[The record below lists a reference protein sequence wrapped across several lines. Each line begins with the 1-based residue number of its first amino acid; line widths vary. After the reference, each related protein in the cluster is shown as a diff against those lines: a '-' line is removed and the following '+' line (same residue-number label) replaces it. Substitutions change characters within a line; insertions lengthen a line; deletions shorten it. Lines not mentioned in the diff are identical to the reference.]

1 MSHETGEDQRALF
14 RILDLLRVSSIL
26 ILLLHFY
33 FQFYPNPGEQATN
46 PILDRLLVV
55 ITNTGGFDTPI
66 KTKLI
71 ALGLLAISLLGARG
85 KKMPEY
91 TLAMGLAWLFSG
103 LFLYF
108 TSALLTGVSWLYMIS
123 CASGFL
129 LTLHGGIY
137 LTRIVW
143 RRAEPDI
150 FNRLHESFPQ
160 EERSLTNASSIN
172 LPARY
177 RYKKED
183 RDSWVNIIDP
193 FRGTLILGS
202 PGSGK
207 TWYLVEPMIRQYIEK
222 GFALLVYDF
231 KYDDLSKIVYNHF
244 QKNKS
249 AYPKTAAYYNLH
261 FGDLRRSHRCN
272 PLHPSTLHDLQDAGE
287 AARTVLLGM
296 QTQGGERQ
304 NEFFLESAIN
314 FVQALIWFL
323 RLYQQG
329 AYCSWP
335 HVIELAQTP
344 YNELFP
350 VLSAEPQLRALVTPF
365 IDAYKTAPEQ
375 LSGQIASATIS
386 LARLSS
392 PQVYYIMTGNDFS
405 LDLNNPAAPKLLT
418 IGSNP
423 QKTDTYGP
431 MISAYINTI
440 NRLAN
445 RKAMYPLAEIFD
457 EFSTVRVHTIIKT
470 IATGRSNRMAIT
482 LCTQDASQL
491 RLAYG
496 KEFTDVIL
504 NSCGNILS
512 GQTAGD
518 TAKLLSDR
526 FGKTRQDR
534 ESLTTNATDLQ
545 ITQSSQLENVLPV
558 SRIASLSAG
567 EFVGMVAD
575 TPAQPIALKTF
586 CCRFTNDSAVL
597 DRETAAYQD
606 LPIIKEVTEELLM
619 TNFHRTRAE
628 IEELI
633 SSELRRIKNSPQL
646 AHLLL

>member
-1 MSHETGEDQRALF
+1 
-14 RILDLLRVSSIL
+14 
-26 ILLLHFY
+26 
-33 FQFYPNPGEQATN
+33 
-46 PILDRLLVV
+46 
-55 ITNTGGFDTPI
+55 
-66 KTKLI
+66 
-71 ALGLLAISLLGARG
+71 
-85 KKMPEY
+85 
-91 TLAMGLAWLFSG
+91 
-103 LFLYF
+103 
-108 TSALLTGVSWLYMIS
+108 
-123 CASGFL
+123 
-129 LTLHGGIY
+129 
-137 LTRIVW
+137 
-143 RRAEPDI
+143 
-150 FNRLHESFPQ
+150 
-160 EERSLTNASSIN
+160 
-172 LPARY
+172 
-177 RYKKED
+177 
-183 RDSWVNIIDP
+183 
-193 FRGTLILGS
+193 
-202 PGSGK
+202 
-207 TWYLVEPMIRQYIEK
+207 
-222 GFALLVYDF
+222 
-231 KYDDLSKIVYNHF
+231 
-244 QKNKS
+244 
-249 AYPKTAAYYNLH
+249 
-261 FGDLRRSHRCN
+261 
-272 PLHPSTLHDLQDAGE
+272 
-287 AARTVLLGM
+287 
-296 QTQGGERQ
+296 
-304 NEFFLESAIN
+304 
-314 FVQALIWFL
+314 
-323 RLYQQG
+323 
-329 AYCSWP
+329 
-335 HVIELAQTP
+335 
-344 YNELFP
+344 
-350 VLSAEPQLRALVTPF
+350 
-365 IDAYKTAPEQ
+365 
-375 LSGQIASATIS
+375 
-386 LARLSS
+386 
-392 PQVYYIMTGNDFS
+392 
-405 LDLNNPAAPKLLT
+405 
-418 IGSNP
+418 
-423 QKTDTYGP
+423 

-586 CCRFTNDSAVL
+586 CCRFTNDSAAL

>member
-14 RILDLLRVSSIL
+14 RILDLLRVSGIL

-33 FQFYPNPGEQATN
+33 FLSYPDGQPAN
-46 PILDRLLVV
+46 PILDRLLTV
-55 ITNTGGFDTPI
+55 IIDTGGFNTMTKP
-66 KTKLI
+66 KLI

-91 TLAMGLAWLFSG
+91 TLGTGLAWLFSG

-108 TSALLTGVSWLYMIS
+108 ASAFLIGAIWLYMIG

-137 LTRIVW
+137 LSRIVW
-143 RRAEPDI
+143 RRSEPDL

-160 EERSLTNASSIN
+160 EERRLTNAWSIN

-177 RYKKED
+177 CYKKEE

-207 TWYLVEPMIRQYIEK
+207 TWYLVEPMIRQFIERK
-222 GFALLVYDF
+222 FSILVYDF
-231 KYDDLSKIVYNHF
+231 KYDDLSRIVYNHF
-244 QKNKS
+244 EKNRS
-249 AYPKTAAYYNLH
+249 AYPATTAYYNLH
-261 FGDLRRSHRCN
+261 FGDLNRSHRCN
-272 PLHPSTLHDLQDAGE
+272 PLHPATLDDLQDAGE

-304 NEFFLESAIN
+304 SEFFLESAIN

-323 RLYQQG
+323 RLYKQG
-329 AYCSWP
+329 VYCSWP
-335 HVIELAQTP
+335 HVIELAQTS

-350 VLSAEPQLRALVTPF
+350 VLSAEPQLRALVKPF
-365 IDAYKTAPEQ
+365 IDAYHDAPEQ

-392 PQVYYIMTGNDFS
+392 PQVYYIMSGNDFT

-457 EFSTVRVHTIIKT
+457 EFSTVKVHTIIKT
-470 IATGRSNRMAIT
+470 IATGRSNKMAVT

-512 GQTAGD
+512 GQTGGD

-526 FGKTRQDR
+526 FGKTMQDR
-534 ESLTTNATDLQ
+534 ESLTTNTADLQ
-545 ITQSSQLENVLPV
+545 ITQSSQLEYVLPV

-575 TPAQPIALKTF
+575 TPTQPIAQKTF
-586 CCRFTNDSAVL
+586 CCRLTNDPAAL
-597 DRETAAYQD
+597 TRETAAYHD
-606 LPIIKEVTEELLM
+606 LP
-619 TNFHRTRAE
+619 
-628 IEELI
+628 
-633 SSELRRIKNSPQL
+633 
-646 AHLLL
+646 